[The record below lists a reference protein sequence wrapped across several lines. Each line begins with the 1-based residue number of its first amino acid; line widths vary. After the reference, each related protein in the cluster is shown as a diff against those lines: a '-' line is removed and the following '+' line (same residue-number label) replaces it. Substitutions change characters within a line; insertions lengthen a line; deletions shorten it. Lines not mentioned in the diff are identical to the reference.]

1 LAGALH
7 AIELLKAMRERFAGE
22 SLGTFAAEVLAG
34 VEADRKVHAK
44 LTECVGGVPRQRR
57 QQGICLNAI
66 DPEAAPRRFR
76 TISADQPSGLRFSG
90 QSGINCNL
98 ALGRS

>member
-22 SLGTFAAEVLAG
+22 SLGTFAAEVLAD
-34 VEADRKVHAK
+34 VEADRKVRAK

-57 QQGICLNAI
+57 QRRICLHAI
-66 DPEAAPRRFR
+66 DPEAAPRRFL
-76 TISADQPSGLRFSG
+76 TISADQPSGLRS
-90 QSGINCNL
+90 QDKVAINCNL
-98 ALGRS
+98 ALGLS